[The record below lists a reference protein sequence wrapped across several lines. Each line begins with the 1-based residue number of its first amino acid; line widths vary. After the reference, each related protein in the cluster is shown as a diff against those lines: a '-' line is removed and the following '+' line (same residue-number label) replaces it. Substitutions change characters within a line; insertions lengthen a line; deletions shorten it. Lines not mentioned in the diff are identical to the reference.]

1 MRFSMTPMPPPARR
15 GAHEG
20 TRSVLTSAVLIAA
33 LSLTATTSTCGTG
46 VASGAEPTTPAST
59 TAAAPTFNR
68 DVAPL
73 VFQHCAKC
81 HRPGEVAP
89 FSLLAFPDVAKRAE
103 LIQSVVERRAMPPW
117 KPVAGHGEF
126 ANGRGLTEAEIETV
140 RRWVAAGSPEGA
152 AADLPP
158 TPQFGGRPLGKPDL
172 LLSMPEATSIP
183 ADGRD
188 VYLNVI
194 LPLEV
199 PPGKYLKAVDFI
211 PGNRRVVHHAV
222 LFVDTTGEARRRDAA
237 EPGLGF
243 HAVSPPGRFLP
254 GTLAIWTPGRE
265 PVALADGL
273 AMPWPD
279 DADLVLNL
287 HLHPSGK
294 PETERSSVGIY
305 FTDEPPRRSLVDV
318 MLIDRQIDIAPGDR
332 AFRTHD
338 ACELPID
345 MEVLSIFPHMHLIG
359 KEFRVTAKLPDG
371 STRALLRIDDWDFNW
386 QNVYE
391 FARPVRLP
399 RGTRLV
405 MSNVHDNSTDNPMN
419 PRHPPERVR
428 WGEQSYDEMSIAFV
442 NLRPADE
449 DDLRTIPPGA
459 DRRRMHPAIRPA
471 GGATSAGA
479 TSSNGTAAA
488 SSADS
493 TARITAILRKFDRDG
508 DDKLDLD
515 EVHAALGKREPI
527 EVVGRR
533 AKPFDRDGD
542 RRLDRDEI
550 AAALKALAR

>member
-1 MRFSMTPMPPPARR
+1 MRISRTTLLPPTRR
-15 GAHEG
+15 AAHAGAG
-20 TRSVLTSAVLIAA
+20 SLPTAA
-33 LSLTATTSTCGTG
+33 LRTAVVLLTATATAATLTSGSTP
-46 VASGAEPTTPAST
+46 ASGADPTMPASP
-59 TAAAPTFNR
+59 TAAEPTFNR

-89 FSLLAFPDVAKRAE
+89 FSLLSFPDVAKRTE
-103 LIQSVVERRAMPPW
+103 LILSVVERRAMPPW
-117 KPVAGHGEF
+117 KPVADHGEF

-158 TPQFGGRPLGKPDL
+158 TPQFADGRHFGKPDL
-172 LLSMPEATSIP
+172 ELSMPEATSVP

-199 PPGKYLKAVDFI
+199 PSGKYLKAVEFK

-273 AMPWPD
+273 SMPWPD

-305 FTDEPPRRSLVDV
+305 FTDEPPRRSLVDL
-318 MLIDRQIDIAPGDR
+318 MLIDRKIDIAPGDR

-338 ACELPID
+338 ECELPID

-371 STRALLRIDDWDFNW
+371 STRSLLRIDDWDFNW

-399 RGTRLV
+399 QGTRLE
-405 MSNVHDNSTDNPMN
+405 MSNVHDNSADNPMN

-459 DRRRMHPAIRPA
+459 DRRRMHLAIRPA
-471 GGATSAGA
+471 DAPALFGPKSPRPVPSAE
-479 TSSNGTAAA
+479 
-488 SSADS
+488 
-493 TARITAILRKFDRDG
+493 RIAEILRRFDRDG
-508 DDKLDLD
+508 DDKLNLD

-550 AAALKALAR
+550 AAALKALAQ